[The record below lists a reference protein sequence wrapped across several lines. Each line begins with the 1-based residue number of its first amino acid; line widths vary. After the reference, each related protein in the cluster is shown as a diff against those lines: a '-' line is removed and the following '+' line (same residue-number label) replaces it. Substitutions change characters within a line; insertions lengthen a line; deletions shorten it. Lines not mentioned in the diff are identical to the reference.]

1 MAEKIILIEPDAR
14 LRGQMASFFV
24 SRDYIVSEAGS
35 VGEALAALTH
45 FKPSVALVNTPLD
58 EDAATVAFAV
68 RQSPQVAL
76 VVMGQPAALDE
87 FRLAV
92 GFEVRPQAFLEK
104 PFTAKQL
111 ATQVDAALRALR
123 EAAQS
128 KEEAREASARLGDEV
143 GALAEAL
150 AQLARKRPSAE
161 NSAGSAAP
169 APAPDPS
176 EPVISAA
183 PGVALPEVDAGRPA
197 EDRSIL
203 KPMAPADPHDP
214 RGIYGAITM
223 AELFYNCFRDLYSGR
238 LLLKRGEVWKS
249 VRLMSGR
256 PVQAASNVLSE
267 NLGALLVAAGR
278 ITPEQSERSIALARE
293 GAGRQGEILVRM
305 GLLTREALRAALRDQ
320 VRTRIVAC
328 FQWTDAEYG
337 LGYEP
342 GGAEVEDSEVNPLA
356 LIFEG
361 VHTGAPIEPLVRH
374 YDGALRRFVV
384 TTPRFADYQALLRD
398 RPQAAEIAALCDGNR
413 VLAEVLGESSL
424 TFTDTLRVVRA
435 LEVMQCVALGEAR
448 PLASS
453 STAPR
458 RVRPVGSPSG
468 DLARPAWPPST
479 GSVDTMPRRFTS
491 VPIEARPPPP
501 SSPPLARRDTVSVA
515 PPARPTGDLV
525 RPPATTSSGFHR
537 SAPRPTSTG
546 APVVRPSEPSGS
558 FRAVPRTALAPAPAS
573 QPPERPSV
581 AGMRPPL
588 PRTPSRSSQD
598 TLVPADAPTPAAL
611 LLQEIERIEKSEN
624 LYEVMGL
631 EISVSLRAVRDQ
643 SQRLLRLLN
652 ADQVARLDEGL
663 LDRARQAARRVAEA
677 TETLGSRPLRES
689 YEALHMPLPTGRVG
703 VDLLAAESSFNKGQV
718 CSQYG
723 LLEKAQRFFTLA
735 VEQDPHQAL
744 YRVFLAHATYVQA
757 PADDKRA
764 RGKALDEAREALES
778 VSGRDDAWMLAA
790 DMALGLANPD
800 LAVRLYNKALD
811 INSGNAR
818 AREALTAIERGDNK
832 TPETRGGGLL
842 NKLFSRR

>member
-14 LRGQMASFFV
+14 LRGQMASFFAT
-24 SRDYIVSEAGS
+24 RDYIVSEAGS
-35 VGEALAALTH
+35 VGEALSALTH

-128 KEEAREASARLGDEV
+128 KEEARAASARLGDEV

-161 NSAGSAAP
+161 APTGSAAP
-169 APAPDPS
+169 PPAPDPS

-183 PGVALPEVDAGRPA
+183 PGVALPEVDVASPV

-203 KPMAPADPHDP
+203 KPMVPADPHDP

-238 LLLKRGEVWKS
+238 LLLKRGDVWKS
-249 VRLMSGR
+249 VRLLSGR
-256 PVQAASNVLSE
+256 PVRAASNVQSE

-384 TTPRFADYQALLRD
+384 TTPKFGDYQALLRD

-424 TFTDTLRVVRA
+424 TFIDTLRVVRA
-435 LEVMQCVALGEAR
+435 LEVMQCIALGERR
-448 PLASS
+448 PLAS

-491 VPIEARPPPP
+491 LPIEVRPPPP
-501 SSPPLARRDTVSVA
+501 SSPPLPRRDTVSVA

-537 SAPRPTSTG
+537 SRPTSAG

-558 FRAVPRTALAPAPAS
+558 FRAVPRAAAAPAPAPAS

-581 AGMRPPL
+581 TGMRPPL
-588 PRTPSRSSQD
+588 PRTPSRPSQD
-598 TLVPADAPTPAAL
+598 TLVPAEAPTPAAL

-631 EISVSLRAVRDQ
+631 ESSVSLRAVRDQ
-643 SQRLLRLLN
+643 SQRLLRMLN
-652 ADQVARLDEGL
+652 VDQVVRLDEGL

-689 YEALHMPLPTGRVG
+689 YEALHLPLPTGRVG

-723 LLEKAQRFFTLA
+723 LLDKAQRFFALA
-735 VEQDPHQAL
+735 VEQDPHQAH

-757 PADDKRA
+757 PADDKRS

-778 VSGRDDAWMLAA
+778 VGGRDDAWVLAA

-818 AREALTAIERGDNK
+818 AREALAAIERGDNK
-832 TPETRGGGLL
+832 TPEGRGGGIL